1 MRYIYSLFLIVFLA
15 CSGNGKGTL
24 KHENKL
30 KQEAVAVA
38 EKYAS
43 DQLTDKSRIT
53 DRNGVII
60 LGNDQKRYI
69 IEPVKV
75 LTGFID
81 DDDDTDALVTL
92 TSFRGNYIDM
102 IEHLIMITEEG
113 KLLMIR
119 SVESDMKVLTIKNRI
134 ITAKVPTHS
143 RNSPLYNCE
152 DCQEIKNYRYIS
164 GNLEEVK

>member
-1 MRYIYSLFLIVFLA
+1 MRYIYSLFLIVFLD
-15 CSGNGKGTL
+15 CSGNGKGAL
-24 KHENKL
+24 KQENKL
-30 KQEAVAVA
+30 KQEAVAIA

-43 DQLTDKSRIT
+43 GQLTDKNRIA

-75 LTGFID
+75 FTGLID
-81 DDDDTDALVTL
+81 EDDDTDAVVTL

-102 IEHLIMITEEG
+102 IEHLIMIKQEG

-119 SVESDMKVLTIKNRI
+119 SVESDMKVLTINNRI

-152 DCQEIKNYRYIS
+152 ACQEIKNYRYIN